1 MRIRAFAIV
10 LALAWATIGGA
21 RAADVLFTITNTASG
36 KTLATFELPQLPQNP
51 PSTSLLNGV
60 NGEGIPGLFFAI
72 FSVPAVVNGVPET
85 LTNLEFLVTGGFID
99 DHFFNF
105 SKGQFYTGSESS
117 PTFLSNVSLLP
128 QTNKVPGG
136 KIDTV
141 TVSLVG
147 PPDPPTLAAPEL
159 SSWAMLLLGFLGL
172 SYVGYRKAKTSTTL
186 PA

>member
-1 MRIRAFAIV
+1 MRIRAFAIG
-10 LALAWATIGGA
+10 LAFAWATIGGA
-21 RAADVLFTITNTASG
+21 RAADVLFTITGGGQT
-36 KTLATFELPQLPQNP
+36 ATFKLPQNP
-51 PSTSLLNGV
+51 VLDGTNGTGFP
-60 NGEGIPGLFFAI
+60 NLFFEI

-85 LTNLEFLVTGGFID
+85 LTNLIFWVTGGFID

-105 SKGQFYTGSESS
+105 SSGQFYTGSESS
-117 PTFLSNVSLLP
+117 PTFLSNVSVPL
-128 QTNKVPGG
+128 QTNDVLGG

-147 PPDPPTLAAPEL
+147 PADPPTLAAPEL

-172 SYVGYRKAKTSTTL
+172 SYVGYRKAKIRTRL